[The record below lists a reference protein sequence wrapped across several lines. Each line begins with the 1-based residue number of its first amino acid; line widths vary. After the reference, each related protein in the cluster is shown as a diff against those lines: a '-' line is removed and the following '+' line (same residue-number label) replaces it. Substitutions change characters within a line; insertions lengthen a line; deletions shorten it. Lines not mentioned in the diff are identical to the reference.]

1 MMKTNM
7 KMTKTLIAAAMT
19 MTLAACGG
27 GGGGGSTTTP
37 VNNGG
42 TPTNGGGTGGTPT
55 TTTFSVTAKN
65 VPNSI
70 DESTS
75 SSIEIQFSGANGDV
89 TGSVEEKSKTG
100 LTVSLSNVTSDGA
113 TVNIDVPELENNA
126 SGVVNVSFT
135 DSDDQTVTY
144 AIETA
149 LINRSGIEALAVY
162 EVTATG
168 AGTFVNLEPEHE
180 LHERLEKILA
190 MLGVSTEDIPVFP
203 QSLDLKARA
212 DLINYSNDRAEV
224 VDAYG
229 NGEITET
236 ELKET
241 TSEILALAAK
251 YAQPVNTE
259 LEKLV
264 TLSSGAVPDLEL
276 NGVYPD
282 RESGVAISQFVG
294 NELMGSYSTG
304 WVWTFDGEYEFMAQL
319 TQNSATCQVAQ

>member
-113 TVNIDVPELENNA
+113 TVNIDVPELESNA

-190 MLGVSTEDIPVFP
+190 MLGVSAEDIPVFP

-259 LEKLV
+259 LENLV

>member
-1 MMKTNM
+1 MRNFDQASNLRKIVNSSNSEGMEDLEAQWVHSQQTKRLYSIAVTSGKGGVGKTNLSVNLGIAM
-7 KMTKTLIAAAMT
+7 AKYKRVAILDVDLGLANADVLFNINPKYTLKHVLSGEKN
-19 MTLAACGG
+19 LAEIIVE
-27 GGGGGSTTTP
+27 P
-37 VNNGG
+37 V
-42 TPTNGGGTGGTPT
+42 
-55 TTTFSVTAKN
+55 
-65 VPNSI
+65 
-70 DESTS
+70 
-75 SSIEIQFSGANGDV
+75 
-89 TGSVEEKSKTG
+89 
-100 LTVSLSNVTSDGA
+100 
-113 TVNIDVPELENNA
+113 
-126 SGVVNVSFT
+126 SGVNFIPGS
-135 DSDDQTVTY
+135 
-144 AIETA
+144 
-149 LINRSGIEALAVY
+149 SGIEALAVY

-190 MLGVSTEDIPVFP
+190 MLGVSAEDIPVFP

-259 LEKLV
+259 LENLV